1 MTELNK
7 DDILKFSLDNVSF
20 KKELHKISE
29 ATLVSTSL
37 KNITQKKTYV
47 TMKDLTLIR
56 SDGIQ
61 INTVADAQILDTSF
75 VSGEIYPGATVL
87 SDWVFFYQHLK
98 EVDVGD
104 KFILSTDHGDFSHIS
119 LKKYGGFWSTI
130 FR

>member
-1 MTELNK
+1 MAELNK
-7 DDILKFSLDNVSF
+7 DDILRFSLDNVSF

-87 SDWVFFYQHLK
+87 SDWVFF
-98 EVDVGD
+98 
-104 KFILSTDHGDFSHIS
+104 IS
-119 LKKYGGFWSTI
+119 I
-130 FR
+130 

>member
-1 MTELNK
+1 MAELNK
-7 DDILKFSLDNVSF
+7 DDILRFSLDNVSF

-87 SDWVFFYQHLK
+87 SDWFF
-98 EVDVGD
+98 
-104 KFILSTDHGDFSHIS
+104 FTSI
-119 LKKYGGFWSTI
+119 
-130 FR
+130 